1 MFVVIRV
8 MILMLAL
15 SLAALQAQDAR
26 VADVAWR
33 LQTANAA
40 LCPGERVNGVAVQA
54 RSQFAEDVGLG
65 DRPVVA
71 AVAAGSAAAKAGL
84 RAGDEVLAVGGQA
97 TPVVA
102 KGAGYAPVAATEA
115 MLTGEM
121 LNLQIRRGQMQ
132 QSVSFRPEA
141 GCASVVQIIP
151 GRRINAQADGR
162 YVQINA
168 GIIDFVTSDTE
179 LAAVVAHELAHNI
192 LKHRA
197 KKTPSKQAE
206 YEADQLSVAL
216 VARAGYRID
225 AVLPF
230 WTRFEKRT
238 SPGLFSDGT
247 HPGSKKRLAAL
258 AAAVADLEASQSRF
272 RR

>member
-1 MFVVIRV
+1 MFVVIRA

-15 SLAALQAQDAR
+15 SLAALQAQDTR

-33 LQTANAA
+33 LQTTNAA
-40 LCPGERVNGVAVQA
+40 LCPGERANGVAVQA

-65 DRPVVA
+65 DRPVIA

-84 RAGDEVLAVGGQA
+84 RVGDEVLAVGGQA
-97 TPVVA
+97 TPVVS

-115 MLTGEM
+115 MLGGEM
-121 LNLQIRRGQMQ
+121 LGLQIRRGQVL
-132 QSVSFRPEA
+132 QSLSFRPDA

-168 GIIDFVTSDTE
+168 AMMNFVTNDNE
-179 LAAVVAHELAHNI
+179 LAAVIAHELAHNI

-206 YEADQLSVAL
+206 YEADRLSIAL
-216 VARAGYRID
+216 VARARFDVG
-225 AVLPF
+225 AVVPF

-247 HPGSKKRLAAL
+247 HPGTKKRLAAL
-258 AAAVADLEASQSRF
+258 NAAVADFEASQAQKDR
-272 RR
+272 

>member
-1 MFVVIRV
+1 
-8 MILMLAL
+8 MIMMLAL
-15 SLAALQAQDAR
+15 SLAALQTQDSR

-40 LCPGERVNGVAVQA
+40 LCPGGRFSGIAVQA
-54 RSQFAEDVGLG
+54 RSQFAGDVGLG

-71 AVAAGSAAAKAGL
+71 AVASGSAASRAGL
-84 RAGDEVLAVGGQA
+84 RAGDVLLAAGDKP
-97 TPVVA
+97 TPVVS

-115 MLTGEM
+115 MIEGDAVT
-121 LNLQIRRGQMQ
+121 LQVRRDSAL
-132 QSVSFRPEA
+132 QSIAFRPDA
-141 GCASVVQIIP
+141 GCPSRVQIIP

-168 GIIDFVTSDTE
+168 GMIDFVANDDE
-179 LAAVVAHELAHNI
+179 LAAVIAHELAHNI
-192 LKHRA
+192 LKHRE
-197 KKTPSKQAE
+197 KKTPSRQAE